1 MKQAVGRRH
10 RQKRGDLELTWSRR
24 AWRGSAEPQRRRR
37 AARIWRDLLGE
48 SSRSIEKC
56 SRIRP
61 QAKTRPSPARRLG
74 SAERSE
80 RELALGRRTARIR
93 RIDRL
98 CVPAE
103 VRENPLDRCGRLDAG
118 DHTKA
123 AAAAPA
129 RLDLDGEYPL
139 EALRPRQG

>member
-1 MKQAVGRRH
+1 
-10 RQKRGDLELTWSRR
+10 
-24 AWRGSAEPQRRRR
+24 
-37 AARIWRDLLGE
+37 LGE

-61 QAKTRPSPARRLG
+61 QTKTRPSPARRLG

-103 VRENPLDRCGRLDAG
+103 VRQHFSMEREDSPNTSRQIR
-118 DHTKA
+118 A
-123 AAAAPA
+123 A
-129 RLDLDGEYPL
+129 R
-139 EALRPRQG
+139 R

>member
-1 MKQAVGRRH
+1 
-10 RQKRGDLELTWSRR
+10 
-24 AWRGSAEPQRRRR
+24 
-37 AARIWRDLLGE
+37 
-48 SSRSIEKC
+48 
-56 SRIRP
+56 
-61 QAKTRPSPARRLG
+61 LG

-80 RELALGRRTARIR
+80 RELALGRRTARRR

-118 DHTKA
+118 NHTKA

-139 EALRPRQG
+139 EALARLNRLSACSAQPLTAPRVIQTVGSTVRVAITPLIGPTIGDAVGSAGESTLPKA